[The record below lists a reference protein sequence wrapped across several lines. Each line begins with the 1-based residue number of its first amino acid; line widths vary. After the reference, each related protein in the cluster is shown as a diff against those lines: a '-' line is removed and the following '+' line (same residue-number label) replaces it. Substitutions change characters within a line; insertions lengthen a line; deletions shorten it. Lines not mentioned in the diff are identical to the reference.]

1 MNTIQKIKIR
11 EGFGWKLYE
20 INSIKIWFSGYLTNG
35 KNIEGVLLDIAS
47 FPSMDFLNIEYLS
60 KWLLS
65 FSGNFAFVIKFS
77 DDSCFLAVDKI
88 CSIPIFDVTK
98 GNRYAVSN
106 YAPYLKE
113 MFDMDNSNV
122 SLQSLLEISMSGFC
136 IGNKSIYRDI
146 NRLMAG
152 ECIFWNHG
160 KKYKN
165 YYYTYFPFNDLK
177 YSYNELKNE
186 FTKVCLTT
194 ISKLIKSVN
203 GRQIVVPLSAGND
216 SRLIASCLRK
226 LSYENVVCFTYGR
239 RGTYEVNTSKKVA
252 YRLGDKWLYL
262 QDTIRKKRAFFKSD
276 VYGEY
281 VKMFESYASV
291 PNIQDVYEIYTL
303 KDKNIIND
311 DAVIVNGNSG
321 DFISGGHIPDTLE
334 LSEKFA
340 ADDNI
345 KWELFLEK
353 HYSIWKKLRTTL
365 SDKIITSELLK
376 IVSDRFQSDK
386 KNVLFSY
393 SVIEG
398 MECIGRQSRLVANQ
412 QRSYE
417 FSGYEWRLP
426 LWSEDFLEFWESVP
440 PQYKVKQLLY
450 KDVLM
455 ENNWGGAWKDIDVN
469 NKIIKPYNLRF
480 FRLFLKVLISPFG
493 KKAWHRIEKNVFY
506 YWMHQSYAVTIVP
519 YWKSLFDMNGQR
531 NINSWTSDQFIKKHG
546 FKGVLDVYKK
556 IKNRR

>member
-165 YYYTYFPFNDLK
+165 YYSKNYCDLFFYCNIYTYGKTNFQPL
-177 YSYNELKNE
+177 
-186 FTKVCLTT
+186 
-194 ISKLIKSVN
+194 
-203 GRQIVVPLSAGND
+203 VVIFG
-216 SRLIASCLRK
+216 
-226 LSYENVVCFTYGR
+226 
-239 RGTYEVNTSKKVA
+239 
-252 YRLGDKWLYL
+252 
-262 QDTIRKKRAFFKSD
+262 QRKKGFSQFSCSSGFM
-276 VYGEY
+276 GEN
-281 VKMFESYASV
+281 F
-291 PNIQDVYEIYTL
+291 
-303 KDKNIIND
+303 
-311 DAVIVNGNSG
+311 
-321 DFISGGHIPDTLE
+321 
-334 LSEKFA
+334 
-340 ADDNI
+340 
-345 KWELFLEK
+345 
-353 HYSIWKKLRTTL
+353 
-365 SDKIITSELLK
+365 
-376 IVSDRFQSDK
+376 
-386 KNVLFSY
+386 
-393 SVIEG
+393 
-398 MECIGRQSRLVANQ
+398 
-412 QRSYE
+412 
-417 FSGYEWRLP
+417 
-426 LWSEDFLEFWESVP
+426 
-440 PQYKVKQLLY
+440 
-450 KDVLM
+450 
-455 ENNWGGAWKDIDVN
+455 
-469 NKIIKPYNLRF
+469 
-480 FRLFLKVLISPFG
+480 
-493 KKAWHRIEKNVFY
+493 
-506 YWMHQSYAVTIVP
+506 
-519 YWKSLFDMNGQR
+519 
-531 NINSWTSDQFIKKHG
+531 
-546 FKGVLDVYKK
+546 
-556 IKNRR
+556 